1 MLRDDYQ
8 MVRHVSA
15 RNMSSWCHLLAEM
28 PSWPRRGE
36 RGGHFVWEPAG
47 SALGGIPGLFP
58 AQPGRDVMDR
68 ISTSAKVTGQNQW
81 QSWGTTWTTSVESLP
96 RTEHYA
102 KPRTSSQQIWEED
115 TLLSHVPGKKSEGKK
130 AWRDGRWVSSPLPFW
145 YFPAVLQTR
154 GHLVRHRV
162 NPGSSLS
169 GKNAATELHIWP
181 CSPAL
186 RVWME
191 TAGSLE
197 REGIL
202 GTLASG
208 GTKWFQRRQ
217 YLTLIRH
224 PVLSISFFVNVR
236 PASYL
241 ENMVPLWNTVETQQ
255 ILAKWI
261 VPKGNL
267 ETICPFS
274 AINSP
279 LPPKLSFIPPP
290 PQSNMQHPTP
300 PPLSNSMNVSKKLFS
315 EADNFR

>member
-1 MLRDDYQ
+1 MQSPELPHSKSGRK
-8 MVRHVSA
+8 
-15 RNMSSWCHLLAEM
+15 
-28 PSWPRRGE
+28 
-36 RGGHFVWEPAG
+36 
-47 SALGGIPGLFP
+47 ILF
-58 AQPGRDVMDR
+58 
-68 ISTSAKVTGQNQW
+68 
-81 QSWGTTWTTSVESLP
+81 
-96 RTEHYA
+96 
-102 KPRTSSQQIWEED
+102 
-115 TLLSHVPGKKSEGKK
+115 
-130 AWRDGRWVSSPLPFW
+130 SPMF
-145 YFPAVLQTR
+145 QTR

-279 LPPKLSFIPPP
+279 LPPKLSFIPPA

-315 EADNFR
+315 EADNFRPVQEQAPSTPAFITWCREHWEVCNVGSCPLATKPEGDRLRRAFDI